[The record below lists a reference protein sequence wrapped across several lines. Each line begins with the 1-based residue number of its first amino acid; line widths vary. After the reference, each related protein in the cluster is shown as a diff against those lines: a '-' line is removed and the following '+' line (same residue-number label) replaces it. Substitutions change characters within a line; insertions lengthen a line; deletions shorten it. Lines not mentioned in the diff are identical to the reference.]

1 MNPCL
6 RERLVQTIGVGSIT
20 GYTVS
25 GTPIAATVR
34 DVKAYVEV
42 KTAFSTGPGG
52 SDKNTTHVLITEE
65 AIKLDDDIYLPGVAR
80 TSANRRKPAS
90 VDAFYDPFTG
100 AVDHYEVKL

>member
-6 RERLVQTIGVGSIT
+6 RERLVQTIGVGSVT
-20 GYTVS
+20 GYTSS

-34 DVKAYVEV
+34 DVKAYIEI
-42 KTAFSTGPGG
+42 KSAFASAPGG
-52 SDKNTTHVLITEE
+52 TDKSTTHVIITEE
-65 AIKLDDDIYLPGVAR
+65 AIRLDDDIYLPGVAR

-100 AVDHYEVKL
+100 AIDHYEVKL